1 MKGLF
6 KKISQLG
13 LATTAA
19 AVLIAGLSASV
30 SAKEIKLSYFMGPKH
45 PMNAAVFVPFAE
57 KLAEVSGGKLTVKA
71 FPGGALNSVPPK
83 QYSIL
88 LDGVADV
95 AFGLPGYTS
104 QLFPITNVITVPNV
118 AKDAVDGTE
127 ALWRAMPLLEKE
139 YDAKILAMWTNAA
152 SVIIT
157 KDKPIRTLE
166 DMKGMKVRVTSRQDV
181 PFIEALGASAVS
193 QPVTVINQNL
203 TNGTIDAIAIDPS
216 AIGSFK
222 LWEPANFVTIGL
234 PSSGSA
240 FFLLMNNETF
250 NDLTDQEKAWVNEA
264 SGKWLSMSGGT
275 KYKADALRG
284 LKIAA
289 DNGVE
294 VIQLPASEIARFNAP
309 MKPAMDK
316 FLASEVGGGLTGAEI
331 IAIMQ
336 GKQSPRS

>member
-1 MKGLF
+1 MKMKL
-6 KKISQLG
+6 KTLRHMAAA
-13 LATTAA
+13 LTAA
-19 AVLIAGLSASV
+19 AVLGAGMLGTGGAW
-30 SAKEIKLSYFMGPKH
+30 AGELTLSYFMGPKH
-45 PMNAAVFVPFAE
+45 PMNRAVFTPFAE
-57 KLAEVSGGKLTVKA
+57 KLAEVSGGKLTVKQ
-71 FPGGALNSVPPK
+71 FPGGALNSAPPK

-127 ALWRAMPLLEKE
+127 ALWRAMSLIEKE

-157 KDKPIRTLE
+157 RDKPVRTLE
-166 DMKGMKVRVTSRQDV
+166 DLKGMKVRVTSRQDV

-222 LWEPANFVTIGL
+222 LWEPANYVTIGL

-240 FFLLMNNETF
+240 FFLLMNNETW
-250 NDLTDQEKAWVNEA
+250 DGLSDQEKAWVDEA
-264 SGKWLSMSGGT
+264 SGKWLSLSGGT
-275 KYKADALRG
+275 VYKADAERG

-294 VIQLPASEIARFNAP
+294 IIQLSDSEIARFDAA

-316 FLASEVGGGLTGAEI
+316 FLASKISGDLTGADI
-331 IAIMQ
+331 IAVMQ
-336 GKQSPRS
+336 GG